1 MMTKEEIEKRHKEL
15 DKMELKHVH
24 YTIRERIDEAMKDLE
39 ESGFVA
45 IEFWESGLG
54 QKEMKFIQIKK
65 GIGDYIRNGPFKDVK
80 IEDEK

>member
-1 MMTKEEIEKRHKEL
+1 
-15 DKMELKHVH
+15 
-24 YTIRERIDEAMKDLE
+24 MKDLE